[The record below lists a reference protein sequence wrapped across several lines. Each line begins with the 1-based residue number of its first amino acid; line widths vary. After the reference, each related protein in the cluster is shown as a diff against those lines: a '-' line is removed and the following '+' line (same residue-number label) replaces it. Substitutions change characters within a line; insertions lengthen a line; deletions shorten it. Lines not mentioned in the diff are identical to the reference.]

1 MRLTEIEIDTAV
13 GPYVATVDEAG
24 VLRAARFG
32 APGSRAASPRA
43 ATPHATPPHATP
55 PHATPPHAA
64 TVHAALRERLA
75 AYFAGAVDALDDLR
89 VEPDGSPFQRRVWD
103 ALRCT
108 RAGET
113 LSYGRLAALLEL
125 HDVHAARAV
134 GAANAANPAAV
145 VIPCHRVIAADGRPL
160 GYAWGVERKTW
171 LLRHEAEHAAAAG
184 VQGRLL

>member
-43 ATPHATPPHATP
+43 GSPP
-55 PHATPPHAA
+55 AA

-103 ALRCT
+103 ALRRT